1 MHIAPILARM
11 QAAPAAFTA
20 LVAGLS
26 DDDLRWRP
34 SENEWSIL
42 EVLCHLAD
50 EEVED
55 FRVRLELTL
64 RVDGSP
70 WPPID
75 PPQAALERNYRG
87 QDARD
92 VLDRFA
98 AERAASIA
106 WLKTLS
112 GANWSAEHHHAS
124 LGVLRAGDLLASWAA
139 HDALHLKQIAKRL
152 LQLAQRDAPGFA
164 TAYAGDWQA

>member
-1 MHIAPILARM
+1 MNLDSILARM
-11 QAAPAAFTA
+11 QAVPAALTA

-55 FRVRLELTL
+55 FRARLELTL
-64 RVDGSP
+64 RGDGAP
-70 WPPID
+70 WPPIN
-75 PPQAALERNYRG
+75 PPQAALERKYRG
-87 QDARD
+87 QDAQKG
-92 VLDRFA
+92 LDRFA
-98 AERAASIA
+98 TERAASIA
-106 WLKTLS
+106 WLRTLS
-112 GANWSAEHHHAS
+112 GANWSAEHRHPS

-152 LQLAQRDAPGFA
+152 LQLAQRDAPGFG

>member
-1 MHIAPILARM
+1 MNLTSILARM
-11 QAAPAAFTA
+11 QPAPAALKA

-34 SENEWSIL
+34 SEGQWSIV

-50 EEVED
+50 EELED

-64 RVDGSP
+64 RGDGSP
-70 WPPID
+70 WPPIN
-75 PPQAALERNYRG
+75 PPQAALERNYLG
-87 QDARD
+87 QQARD

-152 LQLAQRDAPGFA
+152 LQLAQRDAPGFG
-164 TAYAGDWQA
+164 TAYAGDWLA

>member
-1 MHIAPILARM
+1 MNLDSILARM
-11 QAAPAAFTA
+11 QPVPAALEA
-20 LVAGLS
+20 LVVGLS

-34 SENEWSIL
+34 SDGGWSIL

-55 FRVRLELTL
+55 FRARLELTP
-64 RVDGSP
+64 RADGAP
-70 WPPID
+70 WPPIN
-75 PPQAALERNYRG
+75 PPQAALERKYRD
-87 QDARD
+87 QDARK

-98 AERAASIA
+98 TERAASIA
-106 WLKTLS
+106 WLRTLS
-112 GANWSAEHHHAS
+112 GANWSAEHLHAS

-152 LQLAQRDAPGFA
+152 LQLAQRDAPGFG
-164 TAYAGDWQA
+164 TAYAGEWQA